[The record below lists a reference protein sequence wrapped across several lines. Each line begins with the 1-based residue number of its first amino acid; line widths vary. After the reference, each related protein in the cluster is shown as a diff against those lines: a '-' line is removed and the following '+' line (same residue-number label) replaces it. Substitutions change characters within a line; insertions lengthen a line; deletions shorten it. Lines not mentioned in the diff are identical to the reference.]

1 MAKSDTKQH
10 QTNKI
15 IYVVDPDSSIC
26 KRIASLFTSSSCS
39 VKTFTCAGDFLKQP
53 EIVAGCLV
61 LGIKMPGISA
71 VELMQELKHLGIKI
85 PIIVLGDRDDLPK
98 AVEVMRAGALDFIGK
113 PFTNQRLKIS
123 IEKMLPGTTFLSIG
137 SRTEY

>member
-15 IYVVDPDSSIC
+15 IYVVEPDSSIRE
-26 KRIASLFTSSSCS
+26 RIALLYASSSYS
-39 VKTFTCAGDFLKQP
+39 VMMFTCAEAFLQQS

-61 LGIKMPGISA
+61 LGIEMPGMST
-71 VELMQELKHLGIKI
+71 VELMQELKNLGIKI
-85 PIIVLGDRDDLPK
+85 PIIVLGDREDLPK

-113 PFTNQRLKIS
+113 PFTNQRLKLS
-123 IEKMLPGTTFLSIG
+123 IEKMLP
-137 SRTEY
+137 

>member
-26 KRIASLFTSSSCS
+26 KRIASLYASSSCS
-39 VKTFTCAGDFLKQP
+39 VKTFTCAGDFLKQS
-53 EIVAGCLV
+53 EIVAGCLI
-61 LGIKMPGISA
+61 LGIEMPGMSTD
-71 VELMQELKHLGIKI
+71 ELMQELKHLGIKI

-98 AVEVMRAGALDFIGK
+98 AVKVIRAGALDFIGK
-113 PFTNQRLKIS
+113 PFTDQRLKIS
-123 IEKMLPGTTFLSIG
+123 IDKMLPGVS
-137 SRTEY
+137 

>member
-1 MAKSDTKQH
+1 MNRSEPKKH
-10 QTNKI
+10 QMNKT

-26 KRIASLFTSSSCS
+26 NRITSLFPSSSSCS
-39 VKTFTCAGDFLKQP
+39 VMVFTSAEAFLQQS

-61 LGIKMPGISA
+61 LGIEMPGMST

-98 AVEVMRAGALDFIGK
+98 AVQVMRAGALDFIGK
-113 PFTNQRLKIS
+113 PFTNQRIKIS
-123 IEKMLPGTTFLSIG
+123 IEKMLPWLGKLKIAH
-137 SRTEY
+137 R

>member
-26 KRIASLFTSSSCS
+26 KRIASLYASSSYS
-39 VKTFTCAGDFLKQP
+39 VTMYTCAEDFLKQSR
-53 EIVAGCLV
+53 IVAGCLI
-61 LGIKMPGISA
+61 LGIEMPGMSID
-71 VELMQELKHLGIKI
+71 ELMQELKHLGIKI

-98 AVEVMRAGALDFIGK
+98 AVKVMRAGALDFIGK
-113 PFTNQRLKIS
+113 PFTDQRLKIS
-123 IEKMLPGTTFLSIG
+123 IDKMLPGVS
-137 SRTEY
+137 

>member
-1 MAKSDTKQH
+1 MNKLDTKQH
-10 QTNKI
+10 QAIQKHHTNQT
-15 IYVVDPDSSIC
+15 IYLVDPDNLMRE
-26 KRIASLFTSSSCS
+26 RIASLFTSSSCS
-39 VKTFTCAGDFLKQP
+39 VKTFTCAEDFLKQS

-61 LGIKMPGISA
+61 LGIEMPGMDT

-123 IEKMLPGTTFLSIG
+123 IEKMLP
-137 SRTEY
+137 